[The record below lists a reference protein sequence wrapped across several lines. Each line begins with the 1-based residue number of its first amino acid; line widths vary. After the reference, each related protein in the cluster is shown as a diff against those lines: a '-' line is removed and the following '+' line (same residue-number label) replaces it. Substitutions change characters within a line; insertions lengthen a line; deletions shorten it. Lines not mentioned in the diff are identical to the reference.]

1 MYNQYIQFPFIR
13 VKDDQSS
20 FDEAWV
26 FLIKDTNF
34 FYGI

>member
-20 FDEAWV
+20 FEEAWV
-26 FLIKDTNF
+26 FFASKKNM
-34 FYGI
+34 